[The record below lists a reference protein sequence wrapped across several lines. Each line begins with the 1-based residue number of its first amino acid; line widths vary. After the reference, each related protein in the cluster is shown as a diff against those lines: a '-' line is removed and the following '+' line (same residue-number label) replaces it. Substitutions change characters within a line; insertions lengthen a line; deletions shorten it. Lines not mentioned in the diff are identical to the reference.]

1 MTLSLNL
8 KQGITPDN
16 IVKHQIDR
24 LGDGLLHE
32 LKNGLIA
39 LHPKT
44 IRELVEAAQSL
55 EVVLQREN

>member
-1 MTLSLNL
+1 MFAT
-8 KQGITPDN
+8 T
-16 IVKHQIDR
+16 IVSTEQHRIDR
-24 LGDGLLHE
+24 LRDGLWHE
-32 LKNGLIA
+32 LRNGLIA